1 MHFWSYSVQYG
12 PIWSTSVNFYSI
24 RSDLV
29 HIGPI
34 RWLYLVQFGSIR
46 SILSTL
52 VLFGHFGP
60 IQSTLVK
67 LGPLYPLPSFLVL
80 FCSIR
85 STAVHSVLFQS
96 TLVLCS
102 PFGTLWFYSVLSV
115 LFGPLWSYLVHFTEL
130 WSYSIHLVY
139 SFRFGPLRS
148 YSVQFVPTLSTLVH
162 SIIFGPNQ
170 FTSVTKQFF
179 YLGSAQ
185 SHIKWTEAQA
195 QHITSLNRLEFF
207 FTGPNPNPTISNNA
221 FQLQILTCSHKVQN
235 ETAATSENEAMWGE
249 FCSAPPISKMGLICV
264 VLYSFFL
271 GARWPHTGPE

>member
-34 RWLYLVQFGSIR
+34 R
-46 SILSTL
+46 STL
-52 VLFGHFGP
+52 VRFAP
-60 IQSTLVK
+60 I
-67 LGPLYPLPSFLVL
+67 
-80 FCSIR
+80 
-85 STAVHSVLFQS
+85 
-96 TLVLCS
+96 
-102 PFGTLWFYSVLSV
+102 WFYSINSIHFSLIRSLWSNSVHFGQTRSIISISVIFGLILFYSVHCGTFGLISVHFGSMQSIRYTLFYSVPSV

-130 WSYSIHLVY
+130 WSYSVHLVY
-139 SFRFGPLRS
+139 SLRFGPFRS

-162 SIIFGPNQ
+162 CIIFGPNQ

-185 SHIKWTEAQA
+185 SHIKWTEVQA

-235 ETAATSENEAMWGE
+235 ETAATSENEAM
-249 FCSAPPISKMGLICV
+249 
-264 VLYSFFL
+264 
-271 GARWPHTGPE
+271 